1 MTIKV
6 LRPDVAAKIAAGEVV
21 ERPASVVKELVENSI
36 DAGAGRITIEI
47 KGGGVD
53 LIRVTDDG
61 CGIPADEMLLSFHR
75 HATSKLTSPD
85 DLESVTTMGFRGE
98 ALPSIASV
106 SRVSMSSRPA
116 SEAVGSEVQLRWGEV
131 EKNGS
136 KGCAAGTTVSVESLF
151 ENVPARRKFLRSPGS
166 ERSRI
171 SDLVARFALAFPH
184 VRFSLNVEGRNT
196 LSTSG
201 NGILSDAVIAVYGAE
216 TAGAM
221 LEVSWDGLDGYS
233 VHGYAGAPSLHRANR
248 SYITFIMNGRW
259 IQSPFLTY
267 ALTECYQGFLPVG
280 RHPMA
285 ALMLAV
291 PPSEV
296 DVNVHPAKREVRF
309 RREDRIFSGLQR
321 AVRSTLMQVSPVREI
336 SLPSGPTGVPPG
348 GPFSPRQQHVS
359 PDRLAF
365 SMEAGNSNGA
375 SVSGSLIEQPETT
388 GKEMSSLRVLGQVR
402 NTYLVLEG
410 PDGIYLIDQHAAHE
424 RILFEKVL
432 SGLPDAQVQSLLE
445 PVAVELSPGQEELAL
460 SSAELLERY
469 GFLLEA
475 FGERS
480 YILRAV
486 PSVIR
491 ANDPAKALVE
501 VLDLMAFEGLV
512 KEREEALAASIACH
526 GAIRA
531 GMQMEQR
538 EMEALLVQLEACEN
552 PHTCPH
558 GRPTMIHLSSSH
570 LEKEFGRR

>member
-1 MTIKV
+1 MTIRV
-6 LRPDVAAKIAAGEVV
+6 LTPDVAAKIAAGEVV

-36 DAGAGRITIEI
+36 DARASRITIEI

-61 CGIPADEMLLSFHR
+61 CGIPADEILLSFHR

-106 SRVSMSSRPA
+106 SRVTMTSRPA
-116 SEAVGSEVQLRWGEV
+116 SEAVGTEVRLRWGEV
-131 EKNGS
+131 EKNGPA
-136 KGCAAGTTVSVESLF
+136 GCAVGTSVSVESLF

-171 SDLVARFALAFPH
+171 SDLVARFALAFPRI
-184 VRFSLNVEGRNT
+184 RFNLVVEGRNS
-196 LSTSG
+196 LVTSG
-201 NGILSDAVIAVYGAE
+201 NGILSDVVISVYGAD

-221 LEVSWDGLDGYS
+221 LEVSWDGPDGYS
-233 VHGYAGAPSLHRANR
+233 VHGFTGAPSLHRANR

-280 RHPMA
+280 RHPMS

-291 PPSEV
+291 PSSEV

-309 RREDRIFSGLQR
+309 RREDRLFSGLQR
-321 AVRSTLMQVSPVREI
+321 AVRSTLVQASPVREF
-336 SLPSGPTGVPPG
+336 SFPSSQTESPG
-348 GPFSPRQQHVS
+348 RGPFSPQIPVTH
-359 PDRLAF
+359 DRLAF
-365 SMEAGNSNGA
+365 SMEAGDTVESAA
-375 SVSGSLIEQPETT
+375 SGQPAIV
-388 GKEMSSLRVLGQVR
+388 GQGISSLRVLGQIR
-402 NTYLVLEG
+402 NTYLVSEG
-410 PDGIYLIDQHAAHE
+410 PDGVYLIDQHAAHE
-424 RILFEKVL
+424 RVLFEKV
-432 SGLPDAQVQSLLE
+432 SGEMPGAQSQALLE
-445 PVAVELSPGQEELAL
+445 PVAVELSPGQEELAC
-460 SSAELLERY
+460 SSSELLERY
-469 GFLLEA
+469 GFLMEG

-486 PSVIR
+486 PAVIGDK
-491 ANDPAKALVE
+491 DPGKALVE

-512 KEREEALAASIACH
+512 KEREQALAASIACH
-526 GAIRA
+526 GAVRA
-531 GMQMEQR
+531 GMSMEQR
-538 EMEALLVQLEACEN
+538 EMEALLVQLEACDN

-558 GRPTMIHLSSSH
+558 GRPTIMHLSSSH
-570 LEKEFGRR
+570 LEREFGRR

>member
-6 LRPDVAAKIAAGEVV
+6 LKPDVAAKIAAGEVV

-36 DAGAGRITIEI
+36 DAGASRIAIEI

-61 CGIPADEMLLSFHR
+61 CGIPGDEILLSFHR

-106 SRVSMSSRPA
+106 SRVSMASRPA
-116 SEAVGSEVQLRWGEV
+116 GQDVGTEVRLRWGDV
-131 EKNGS
+131 EKSGPT
-136 KGCAAGTTVSVESLF
+136 GCAAGTTVSVESLF

-171 SDLVARFALAFPH
+171 SDLAARFALAFPH

-196 LSTSG
+196 LTTSG
-201 NGILSDAVIAVYGAE
+201 NGILSDVVIAVYGAE
-216 TAGAM
+216 TAAAM
-221 LEVSWDGLDGYS
+221 LEVSWDGPDGYS
-233 VHGYAGAPSLHRANR
+233 VHGFAGAPSLHRANR

-285 ALMLAV
+285 ALMLTV

-309 RREDRIFSGLQR
+309 RREDRVFSGLQR
-321 AVRSTLMQVSPVREI
+321 AVRSTLVQVSPVREL
-336 SLPSGPTGVPPG
+336 SFPSGSAGAPSG
-348 GPFSPRQQHVS
+348 GPFSRPTHVS

-365 SMEAGNSNGA
+365 SLEAGETDGA
-375 SVSGSLIEQPETT
+375 TGSGGLAEQRAIT
-388 GKEMSSLRVLGQVR
+388 GQGMSSLRVLGQVR
-402 NTYLVLEG
+402 NTYLVSEG

-424 RILFEKVL
+424 RVLFEKVVAD
-432 SGLPDAQVQSLLE
+432 LPDAQAQALLE

-469 GFLLEA
+469 GFLMEA

-486 PSVIR
+486 PSVIGHK
-491 ANDPAKALVE
+491 DPANALVE

-512 KEREEALAASIACH
+512 KEREQALAASIACH
-526 GAIRA
+526 GAVRA
-531 GMQMEQR
+531 GMSMEQT

>member
-1 MTIKV
+1 MTIRV
-6 LRPDVAAKIAAGEVV
+6 LTPDVAAKIAAGEVV

-36 DAGAGRITIEI
+36 DARASRITIEI

-61 CGIPADEMLLSFHR
+61 CGIPADEILLSFHR

-106 SRVSMSSRPA
+106 SRVTMTSRPA
-116 SEAVGSEVQLRWGEV
+116 SEAVGTEVRLRWGEV
-131 EKNGS
+131 EKNGPA
-136 KGCAAGTTVSVESLF
+136 GCAVGTSVSVESLF

-171 SDLVARFALAFPH
+171 SDLVARFALAFPRI
-184 VRFSLNVEGRNT
+184 RFNLVVEGRNS
-196 LSTSG
+196 LVTSG
-201 NGILSDAVIAVYGAE
+201 NGILSDVVISVYGAE

-221 LEVSWDGLDGYS
+221 LEVSWDGPDGYS
-233 VHGYAGAPSLHRANR
+233 VHGFTGAPSLHRANR

-280 RHPMA
+280 RHPMS
-285 ALMLAV
+285 ALMLTV
-291 PPSEV
+291 PSSEV

-309 RREDRIFSGLQR
+309 RREDRLFSGLQR
-321 AVRSTLMQVSPVREI
+321 AVRSTLVQASPVREF
-336 SLPSGPTGVPPG
+336 SFPSSQTESPG
-348 GPFSPRQQHVS
+348 RGPFSPQIPVT

-365 SMEAGNSNGA
+365 SMEAGDTVESAA
-375 SVSGSLIEQPETT
+375 SGQPAIV
-388 GKEMSSLRVLGQVR
+388 GQGISSLRVLGQIR
-402 NTYLVLEG
+402 NTYLVSEG
-410 PDGIYLIDQHAAHE
+410 PDGVYLIDQHAAHE
-424 RILFEKVL
+424 RVLFEKV
-432 SGLPDAQVQSLLE
+432 SGGMPGAQSQALLE
-445 PVAVELSPGQEELAL
+445 PVAVELSPGQEELAC
-460 SSAELLERY
+460 SSSELLERY
-469 GFLLEA
+469 GFLMEG

-486 PSVIR
+486 PAVIGDK
-491 ANDPAKALVE
+491 DPGKALVE

-512 KEREEALAASIACH
+512 KEREQALAASIACH
-526 GAIRA
+526 GAVRA
-531 GMQMEQR
+531 GMSMEQR
-538 EMEALLVQLEACEN
+538 EMEALLVQLEACDN

-558 GRPTMIHLSSSH
+558 GRPTIMHLSSSH
-570 LEKEFGRR
+570 LEREFGRR

>member
-61 CGIPADEMLLSFHR
+61 CGIPADEMLLSLRR
-75 HATSKLTSPD
+75 HATSKLTSPE
-85 DLESVTTMGFRGE
+85 DLESVSTMGFRGE

-106 SRVSMSSRPA
+106 SRVAMTSRPA
-116 SEAVGSEVQLRWGEV
+116 SEAVGSEVRLRWGEV
-131 EKNGS
+131 EKSGPT
-136 KGCAAGTTVSVESLF
+136 GCAAGTSVSVESLF
-151 ENVPARRKFLRSPGS
+151 ENMPARRKFLRSPGA

-171 SDLVARFALAFPH
+171 SDLAARFALAFPN

-196 LSTSG
+196 LTTTG
-201 NGILSDAVIAVYGAE
+201 NGLLSDVVISVYGAE

-221 LEVSWDGLDGYS
+221 LEVSWEGPDGYS
-233 VHGYAGAPSLHRANR
+233 VRGFAGAPSLHRANR

-285 ALMLAV
+285 ALMLTV
-291 PPSEV
+291 PPAEV

-309 RREDRIFSGLQR
+309 KREDRVFSGLQR
-321 AVRSTLMQVSPVREI
+321 AVRSTLVQAAPVREF
-336 SLPSGPTGVPPG
+336 SFPSTSPHGS
-348 GPFSPRQQHVS
+348 PFSRQT
-359 PDRLAF
+359 PLTADRLAF
-365 SMEAGNSNGA
+365 SMEAGDTSGTGI
-375 SVSGSLIEQPETT
+375 SGSLPGQSSAPAIT
-388 GKEMSSLRVLGQVR
+388 GQGISSLRVLGQIR
-402 NTYLVLEG
+402 NTYLVSEG
-410 PDGIYLIDQHAAHE
+410 PDGVYLIDQHAAHE
-424 RILFEKVL
+424 RVLFERV
-432 SGLPDAQVQSLLE
+432 SGAQPGAQSQALLE
-445 PVAVELSPGQEELAL
+445 PVAVELSPGQEELACA
-460 SSAELLERY
+460 SAELLERY
-469 GFLLEA
+469 GFLMEG

-486 PSVIR
+486 PAVIGDK
-491 ANDPAKALVE
+491 DPSRALVE

-512 KEREEALAASIACH
+512 KERDQALAASIACH
-526 GAIRA
+526 GAVRA
-531 GMQMEQR
+531 GMSMEQR
-538 EMEALLVQLEACEN
+538 EMEALLEQLEACEN

-558 GRPTMIHLSSSH
+558 GRPTMMHLSSSH
-570 LEKEFGRR
+570 LEREFGRR

>member
-1 MTIKV
+1 MTIRV
-6 LRPDVAAKIAAGEVV
+6 LTPDVAAKIAAGEVV

-36 DAGAGRITIEI
+36 DAGASRIIIDI

-61 CGIPADEMLLSFHR
+61 CGITADEILLSFHR

-106 SRVSMSSRPA
+106 SRVTMTSRPA
-116 SEAVGSEVQLRWGEV
+116 SEAVGTEVRLRWGEV
-131 EKNGS
+131 EKNGPA
-136 KGCAAGTTVSVESLF
+136 GCAVGTSVSVGSLF

-171 SDLVARFALAFPH
+171 SDLVARFALAFPRI
-184 VRFSLNVEGRNT
+184 RFNLVVEGRNA
-196 LSTSG
+196 LATSG
-201 NGILSDAVIAVYGAE
+201 NGILSDVVISVYGAD

-221 LEVSWDGLDGYS
+221 LEVSWDGPDGYS
-233 VHGYAGAPSLHRANR
+233 VHGFTGAPSLHRANR

-280 RHPMA
+280 RHPMS
-285 ALMLAV
+285 ALMMTV

-309 RREDRIFSGLQR
+309 RRENRLFSGLQR
-321 AVRSTLMQVSPVREI
+321 AVRSTLVQASPVREF
-336 SLPSGPTGVPPG
+336 SFPSSQTESPG
-348 GPFSPRQQHVS
+348 RGPFSPQIPVTH
-359 PDRLAF
+359 DRLAF
-365 SMEAGNSNGA
+365 SMEAGDTVESAA
-375 SVSGSLIEQPETT
+375 SGQPAIV
-388 GKEMSSLRVLGQVR
+388 GQGISSLRVLGQIR
-402 NTYLVLEG
+402 NTYLVSEG
-410 PDGIYLIDQHAAHE
+410 PDGVYLIDQHAAHE
-424 RILFEKVL
+424 RVLFEKV
-432 SGLPDAQVQSLLE
+432 SGEMPGAQSQALLE
-445 PVAVELSPGQEELAL
+445 PVAVELSPGQEELAC
-460 SSAELLERY
+460 SSSELLERY
-469 GFLLEA
+469 GFLMEG

-486 PSVIR
+486 PAVIGDK
-491 ANDPAKALVE
+491 DPGKALVE

-512 KEREEALAASIACH
+512 KEREQALAASIACH
-526 GAIRA
+526 GAVRA
-531 GMQMEQR
+531 GMSMEQR
-538 EMEALLVQLEACEN
+538 EMEALLVQLEACDN

-558 GRPTMIHLSSSH
+558 GRPTIMHLSSSH
-570 LEKEFGRR
+570 LEREFGRR